1 MRNHI
6 LIAIACFLGGC
17 ATIAALS
24 LEDRFGK
31 PDPARY
37 DQSAALAPGAPSYQ
51 NEVRPLLARRCVV
64 CHACYDSP
72 CQAKLGSW
80 QGIARGASTLR
91 VYDAARLREAPPTR
105 LFTDALSA
113 SQWRQ
118 RGFHPILNERSPPAD
133 LEGSVLYRSLAL
145 KQANPLPPGPVLGRE
160 FDFSLDRNQSCPRIE
175 QFGHYERRHPLGG
188 MPYGLPGLAAGEMSL
203 LVRWLQAG
211 APDDGEPALPPAL
224 ASEVRHWEAFLNGD
238 SPKQQL
244 MGRYLYEH
252 LFLAHL
258 VFDADPAQRAFTLV
272 RSATPPGEP
281 VRIIATRRPTDDPGV
296 ARVYYR
302 IEPERETVVAKTHM
316 PYTLSPG
323 RMAKLRAW
331 FLDASYAVRAL
342 PSWEPAVATNPF
354 RAYADIPPDSR
365 YRFLLDEA
373 QFFIMSFMKG
383 PVCRGQ
389 VALNVIRDRFWV
401 VFLDPAVGAGQDTTE
416 LLARQAGNLDLPAAY
431 GSDAPILRQW
441 LNLARQETRYLEAK
455 SDLYERTATRRT
467 APDLSFIWDGDGRNP
482 NAALTIFRH
491 FDSASVVRGLA
502 GEPPKTAWVIG
513 YPLLER
519 IYYLLVAGY
528 DVYGNAGHQLSSRL
542 YMDFL
547 RMEGEFNFLVLL
559 PKAAREPLRDR
570 WYRDAPGS
578 VKDYVYGRKATFS
591 QETAIAYRSA
601 DPQAELYAM
610 LRTHLAPVLD
620 PSMDPSR
627 TADPALR
634 KGLAR
639 LGALRGTALSWL
651 PETVILRIDDAPPE
665 DRHFTLLRDT
675 GHRNV
680 STLFRE
686 ERALAPEENAVTVLR
701 GFVGAY
707 PNTLYRLRRE
717 DLPAL
722 ASAIGALA
730 SEADYRRL
738 ADRFALRRTD
748 PEFWRASD
756 ALQDA
761 HAAWAGSAGGLLD
774 YSRWENR

>member
-1 MRNHI
+1 MRI
-6 LIAIACFLGGC
+6 RFLIAAASLLAGC
-17 ATIAALS
+17 ATIATLS
-24 LEDRFGK
+24 LDQRFGK
-31 PDPARY
+31 PDPARF
-37 DQSAALAPGAPSYQ
+37 DQAAAPAPGAPSYQ
-51 NEVRPLLARRCVV
+51 SEVRPLLARRCVV
-64 CHACYDSP
+64 CHACYDAP

-80 QGIARGASTLR
+80 EGIARGASAR
-91 VYDAARLREAPPTR
+91 QVYDAARLKEAAPSR
-105 LFTDALSA
+105 LFVDALSA
-113 SQWRQ
+113 SQWRL
-118 RGFHPILNERSPPAD
+118 RGFHPILNERGPAAD

-145 KQANPLPPGPVLGRE
+145 KQANPLPAGPVLGKE
-160 FDFSLDRNQSCPRIE
+160 FDFSLSRNQSCPRIE
-175 QFGHYERRHPLGG
+175 QFDDHARRNPLAG
-188 MPYGLPGLAAGEMSL
+188 MPYGLPGLTSGEMNL

-211 APDDGEPALPPAL
+211 APDDGAPALPAAL
-224 ASEVRHWEAFLNGD
+224 ADEVRSWEAFLNGD

-258 VFDADPAQRAFTLV
+258 VFDSDPAQHAFNLV
-272 RSATPPGEP
+272 RSTTPPGEP
-281 VRIIATRRPTDDPGV
+281 VRPVATRRPTDDPGV

-302 IEPERETVVAKTHM
+302 IAPERETVVSKTHM
-316 PYTLSPG
+316 PYALSPG
-323 RMAKLRAW
+323 RMAKLRRW
-331 FLDASYAVRAL
+331 FLDAPYQVRAL

-401 VFLDPAVGAGQDTTE
+401 VFLDPAVGAGQDTAE
-416 LLARQAGNLDLPAAY
+416 LLARQAGNLGLPAAY

-441 LNLARQETRYLEAK
+441 LDLARQETRYLEAK
-455 SDLYERTATRRT
+455 SALYERTADRRT
-467 APDLSFIWDGDGRNP
+467 AADLSFVWDGDGRNP

-491 FDSASVVRGLA
+491 FDSASVVTGLV
-502 GEPPKTAWVIG
+502 GEAPKTAWVIG

-528 DVYGNAGHQLSSRL
+528 DVYGNAGHQLASRL
-542 YMDFL
+542 YMDFM

-559 PKAAREPLRDR
+559 PRASREAIRDG
-570 WYRDAPGS
+570 WYRGAPDA
-578 VKDYVYGRKATFS
+578 VKDYVYGRKAAFDRES
-591 QETAIAYRSA
+591 AIAYRS
-601 DPQAELYAM
+601 DNPQAELYAM
-610 LRTHLAPVLD
+610 LREHLAPVLD
-620 PSMDPSR
+620 QSMDPAR
-627 TADPALR
+627 ATDPVLR
-634 KGLAR
+634 EGLAR
-639 LGALRGTALSWL
+639 LGALRGAALSWL

-665 DRHFTLLRDT
+665 ERHFTLLRDT

-686 ERALAPEENAVTVLR
+686 ARALAPEENAITVLR
-701 GFVGAY
+701 GFSGAY
-707 PNTLYRLRRE
+707 PNALYRLRRHE
-717 DLPAL
+717 LPEL
-722 ASAIGALA
+722 AAAIGTLA

-748 PEFWRASD
+748 PGFWSASD

-761 HAAWAGSAGGLLD
+761 HATWAGRAGGLLD

>member
-1 MRNHI
+1 MHTRF
-6 LIAIACFLGGC
+6 LIALASLLAGC

-24 LEDRFGK
+24 LDERFGK
-31 PDPARY
+31 PDPARF
-37 DQSAALAPGAPSYQ
+37 DQAAAPAPGAPSYHH
-51 NEVRPLLARRCVV
+51 EVRPLLARRCVV
-64 CHACYDSP
+64 CHGCYDAP
-72 CQAKLGSW
+72 CQVKLGSW
-80 QGIARGASTLR
+80 EGIARGASTR
-91 VYDAARLREAPPTR
+91 QVYDPTR
-105 LFTDALSA
+105 LTEAAPSRLFVDAQTA
-113 SQWRQ
+113 SQWRLL
-118 RGFHPILNERSPPAD
+118 GFHPILNERGPAAE
-133 LEGSVLYRSLAL
+133 LKGSVLYRSLAL
-145 KQANPLPPGPVLGRE
+145 KQANPLPAGPVLGRE
-160 FDFSLDRNQSCPRIE
+160 FDFSLGRSQSCPRIE
-175 QFGHYERRHPLGG
+175 QFDDHARSHPQGG
-188 MPYGLPGLAAGEMSL
+188 MPYGLPGLAAGETSL

-211 APDDGEPALPPAL
+211 APDEGPPTLPAAL
-224 ASEVRHWEAFLNGD
+224 AGEVQSWEAFLNGD

-258 VFDADPAQRAFTLV
+258 VFDSDPGKRAFNLV

-316 PYTLSPG
+316 PYALSPG

-331 FLDASYAVRAL
+331 FLEAPYEVRAL

-354 RAYADIPPDSR
+354 RAYAHIPPDSR

-401 VFLDPAVGAGQDTTE
+401 VFLDPAVGAGQDAAE
-416 LLARQAGNLDLPAAY
+416 LLARQTGNLGLPAAY
-431 GSDAPILRQW
+431 GSNAPVLRQW
-441 LNLARQETRYLEAK
+441 RDLAGQETRYLEAK
-455 SDLYERTATRRT
+455 SALYERTAATRT
-467 APDLSFIWDGDGRNP
+467 AADLSFVWDGDGRNQ

-491 FDSASVVRGLA
+491 FDSASVVTGLV

-528 DVYGNAGHQLSSRL
+528 DVYGNAGHQLASRL
-542 YMDFL
+542 YMDFM

-639 LGALRGTALSWL
+639 LGALRGKALSWL